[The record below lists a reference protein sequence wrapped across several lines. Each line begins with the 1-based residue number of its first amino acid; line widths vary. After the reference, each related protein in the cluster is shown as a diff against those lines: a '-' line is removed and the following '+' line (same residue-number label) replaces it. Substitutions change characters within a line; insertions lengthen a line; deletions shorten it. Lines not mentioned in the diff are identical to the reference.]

1 MHVDD
6 AILSRRSVRRFLPTP
21 VPRETLEHLL
31 HVARQAPSGS
41 NIQPWQVHVVTSEPL
56 AALRNALQAA
66 FDGEPGRHQAE
77 YVYYPR
83 EWFEPYI
90 SRRRRCGYGLYDTLG
105 IHREERDKRL
115 TQARRNY
122 AFFDAPVAMILTLDR
137 RLDTGSFMD
146 CGMFLQSLML
156 AARGQGLHSC
166 AQAAIAPYHRVIRE
180 QLTLDD
186 SELVLCALALGHAD
200 PNAPENSFVPEREG
214 LERFTRFYGG

>member
-21 VPRETLEHLL
+21 VPRETLERLL
-31 HVARQAPSGS
+31 QVASQAPSGS
-41 NIQPWQVHVVTSEPL
+41 NIQPWQVHVVSGAPL
-56 AALRNALQAA
+56 AALSQALLGA
-66 FDGEPGRHQAE
+66 FDHEPEQHQAE

-90 SRRRRCGYGLYDTLG
+90 GRRRRCGYGLYETLG

-115 TQARRNY
+115 AQARRNY

-137 RLDTGSFMD
+137 RLDTGSYMD

-166 AQAAIAPYHRVIRE
+166 AQAAIAPYHRVIRQ
-180 QLTLDD
+180 QLSLNDN
-186 SELVLCALALGHAD
+186 ELVLCALALGHAVPD
-200 PNAPENSFVPEREG
+200 APENGFVPKREG
-214 LERFTRFYGG
+214 LESFTRFYGC

>member
-6 AILSRRSVRRFLPTP
+6 AILSRRSIRRFLPTP

-31 HVARQAPSGS
+31 RVAGQAPSGS
-41 NIQPWQVHVVTSEPL
+41 NIQPWQVHVVSGEPL
-56 AALRNALQAA
+56 AALSDALQAA
-66 FDGEPGRHQAE
+66 FDSEPDQHQAE

-90 SRRRRCGYGLYDTLG
+90 GRRRRCGYGLYETLG
-105 IHREERDKRL
+105 IHREERGKRL
-115 TQARRNY
+115 AQARRNY

-180 QLTLDD
+180 QLTLAD

-200 PNAPENSFVPEREG
+200 PAAPENGFVPEREPW
-214 LERFTRFYGG
+214 ERFARFYGC

>member
-21 VPRETLEHLL
+21 VPRETLQHLL
-31 HVARQAPSGS
+31 RVASQAPSGS
-41 NIQPWQVHVVTSEPL
+41 NTQPWQVHVVSGTPL
-56 AALRNALQAA
+56 AALSRALQGA
-66 FDGEPGRHQAE
+66 FDNEPEQHQAE

-90 SRRRRCGYGLYDTLG
+90 GRRRRCGYGLYATLG
-105 IHREERDKRL
+105 IQREERDKRQA
-115 TQARRNY
+115 QARRNY

-180 QLTLDD
+180 QLSLDD

-200 PNAPENSFVPEREG
+200 PAAPENSFVPERDAPEG
-214 LERFTRFYGG
+214 FARFYGD

>member
-6 AILSRRSVRRFLPTP
+6 AILSRRSVRRFLPIP

-41 NIQPWQVHVVTSEPL
+41 NIQPWQVHVVSGEPL
-56 AALRNALQAA
+56 AALSNALQAA
-66 FDGEPGRHQAE
+66 FDGEPGQHQAE

-90 SRRRRCGYGLYDTLG
+90 SRRRRCGYGLYETLG

-115 TQARRNY
+115 AQARRNY

-200 PNAPENSFVPEREG
+200 PNAPENGFVPEREG